1 MKMQE
6 IKDDI
11 LLYEAITISFQDDE
25 ELLNEYHIVTTK
37 ILKDCTM
44 DTYSKIIEA
53 TDMLSLK
60 WFLLKNNND
69 EIIGFCV
76 LSKINNYLY
85 SFAVNKKYRKAEI
98 LSVWFSAIASLLQER
113 FICGLWAKN
122 KRAIDFL
129 CKNGMKIF
137 KNEDNIVQLKYN

>member
-1 MKMQE
+1 MQE

-85 SFAVNKKYRKAEI
+85 SFAVNKKYRKVDSPTDI
-98 LSVWFSAIASLLQER
+98 LSFPLEKTRLLQ
-113 FICGLWAKN
+113 KT
-122 KRAIDFL
+122 
-129 CKNGMKIF
+129 
-137 KNEDNIVQLKYN
+137 QLYGHPRLEIMLMLGTPSTILL